1 MTPSSL
7 KPKGWL
13 SITITVQLLYLS
25 ILISLKISSG
35 TGFLTQEEAFN
46 CTPTIG
52 LEYFDKNLVAHS
64 CSPSVTSYTKDLSR
78 IKKPAQISKASSA
91 SISLLYELTTCGQ
104 TLSEM

>member
-13 SITITVQLLYLS
+13 SITTTVQLLYLS

-46 CTPTIG
+46 CIPTIG
-52 LEYFDKNLVAHS
+52 LGYLSKNFVAHS
-64 CSPSVTSYTKDLSR
+64 CSFGKTSYTKDLSL
-78 IKKPAQISKASSA
+78 ISIPDHTSRASNA
-91 SISLLYELTTCGQ
+91 SNSLAYELMTCGQ
-104 TLSEM
+104 T